1 MIAYYKLD
9 PYKNI
14 SIKFESRHYNG
25 LVQDCNISIAN
36 ALEILQSSTE
46 PPITHLQMHL
56 KCLIFHLQN
65 GSHVA
70 PGNAT

>member
-14 SIKFESRHYNG
+14 SIKFESRQYNG
-25 LVQDCNISIAN
+25 CNISIAN
-36 ALEILQSSTE
+36 ALEILQPSTE
-46 PPITHLQMHL
+46 PPITHLEQMHL
-56 KCLIFHLQN
+56 KCLFFHLQN
-65 GSHVA
+65 DNHVA